1 MKTTMTQSAWAV
13 LLGLAWRGAMA
24 AGACHVEISSNDA
37 MQFDQRELHVSA
49 ACSTVEVT
57 LHHTGKQPAR
67 VMGHDWVLSKTADMS
82 ALAIAGMAMGFDKG
96 YVPTGDKR
104 VIAATRIVGG
114 GESTSTQFSTAGLET
129 GGNYSFFCSSPGHYA
144 VMKGRFVIDAD
155 RSAAHAG
162 NETKAR

>member
-1 MKTTMTQSAWAV
+1 MSKATVAM
-13 LLGLAWRGAMA
+13 LLVLAWRGAA
-24 AGACHVEISSNDA
+24 AADACHLEISSNDA

-49 ACSTVEVT
+49 SCPTVEVT

-67 VMGHDWVLSKTADMS
+67 VMGHDWVLAKTADVP
-82 ALAIAGMAMGFDKG
+82 ALANAGMAMGFDKG
-96 YVPTGDKR
+96 YVPAGDKR

-114 GESTSTQFSTAGLET
+114 GESASTQFSIAALEA
-129 GGNYSFFCSSPGHYA
+129 GGNYSFYCSSPGHYA

-162 NETKAR
+162 NVTKAL